1 MSLTPSFGLSVVPDL
16 LHLPPFRRLS
26 FEEERDLVLKAK
38 AGDLKSQ
45 NFLIMN
51 QFRHVFQIV
60 KKLAGTRSDV
70 EDLLQE
76 GLLGLLHAIQVF
88 DLKVTSATLM
98 TYATYWV
105 RQYVNSYIEVN
116 ESIMK
121 LRRSTVDTYKREK
134 SNGVVSKNHMMIERA
149 LTVDSLD
156 REINFGDH
164 EVSQIMLVAD
174 LRYELIQDSIL
185 NEIETSRVH
194 ELIELLDPRSRDL
207 LIHYY
212 NLDGKG
218 GSTMKALGKMF
229 NISHARAQQL
239 IRKAVRRL
247 EELIR
252 QSPDWSSQFESYIE
266 RKSS

>member
-1 MSLTPSFGLSVVPDL
+1 MPAARLVPDL

-26 FEEERDLVLKAK
+26 LEEERKFVIRSQ
-38 AGDLKSQ
+38 AGDVKAQ

-51 QFRHVFQIV
+51 QFRHVFKIV
-60 KKLAGTRSDV
+60 AKLSGDRSDL

-76 GLLGLLHAIQVF
+76 GTMGLLHAIQIF
-88 DLKVTSATLM
+88 DLRVTNCSLM
-98 TYATYWV
+98 TYATFWI

-134 SNGVVSKNHMMIERA
+134 RNGIVSENHTMIERA

-156 REINFGDH
+156 REITNSDGNR
-164 EVSQIMLVAD
+164 EISLLSLVSD
-174 LRYELIQDSIL
+174 SRYELTENFIL
-185 NEIETSRVH
+185 NEIEVSRVR
-194 ELIELLDPRSRDL
+194 ELVELLDSRSRDL

-212 NLDGKG
+212 NLDGEG

-229 NISHARAQQL
+229 NISSARAQQIIKRAL
-239 IRKAVRRL
+239 QRL
-247 EELIR
+247 EVMIR
-252 QSPDWSSQFESYIE
+252 RSPDWSSQFESYIE